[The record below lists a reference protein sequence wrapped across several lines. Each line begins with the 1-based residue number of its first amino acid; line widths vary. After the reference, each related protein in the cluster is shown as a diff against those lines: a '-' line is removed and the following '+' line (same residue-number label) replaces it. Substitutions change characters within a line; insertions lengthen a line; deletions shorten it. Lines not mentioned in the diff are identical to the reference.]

1 MAALLHFSEAHDA
14 LAHLQTLYR
23 QQIQHLRT
31 AMQAYVDGHELT
43 APARAFYPL
52 LRIQAHTVRRPDTRL
67 AYGFLDHPGTY
78 ETTITRPDLFA
89 KYLLTQLTLLQQNH
103 DIQF

>member
-43 APARAFYPL
+43 APARA
-52 LRIQAHTVRRPDTRL
+52 
-67 AYGFLDHPGTY
+67 
-78 ETTITRPDLFA
+78 
-89 KYLLTQLTLLQQNH
+89 
-103 DIQF
+103 